1 MQAWVKTGREQG
13 KTSFAFLEVNDA
25 NCPPNVQARIPL
37 CLRSLMRLVTGANN
51 NSADATTDGVAA
63 RLNSIKSSGNTKTE
77 PTPGRTLSSV
87 AYLQVSD
94 GSCATTL
101 QVVVDS
107 SMANLKELTPS
118 GSSIVVEGVLKEI
131 PDATKKKV
139 ELKVQK
145 ILHVGTADPAKYP
158 ITKTR
163 LPLEFLRNYV
173 HLRPRTNTISSVARI
188 RNALAYATH
197 TFFQNHGFIY
207 VHTPIITTSH
217 CENAGEAFQVTT
229 LYSEADRLER
239 ELKALHHPTEAD
251 IQAAKDAV
259 KQKTEDL
266 QELKKNNSDKA
277 SIDNALEELNKA
289 KAFLSKLE
297 ETTKLKPGLLQKD
310 GKFDYSIDFFSRQ
323 AYLTVSGQ
331 LHVESFAHG
340 LSSVYTFGPTF
351 RAEISPSRRHL
362 VEHWMVE
369 PEIAFADLE
378 DAMNCAEDLLKF
390 LCQWLVDNCMDDM
403 KFMANQFDKIL
414 FDRLRLVTSNS
425 FERITYTE
433 AVDILKKNVKFESTI
448 EWGMDFNVDQERFLV
463 EEVFKKPMI
472 VYNHPKQIKS
482 FSMRLN
488 DDGVTVASMD
498 VLVPKVGVLMSG
510 SQREER
516 YEVLEKRLNELGL
529 PLGHRAFSDCH
540 AILQQN
546 QIFTFHKH

>member
-1 MQAWVKTGREQG
+1 M
-13 KTSFAFLEVNDA
+13 
-25 NCPPNVQARIPL
+25 QARIPL
-37 CLRSLMRLVTGANN
+37 CLRSLMRLVTGTNN
-51 NSADATTDGVAA
+51 GADGTTDGGAA
-63 RLNSIKSSGNTKTE
+63 RLNYNKPSGSVKAE
-77 PTPGRTLSSV
+77 PTPGRTISGV

-94 GSCATTL
+94 GSCATTM

-107 SMANLKELTPS
+107 SIANLKELTPS
-118 GSSIVVEGVLKEI
+118 GTSIVVEGVLKEI
-131 PDATKKKV
+131 PEGTKKKV

-158 ITKTR
+158 IAKTR

-197 TFFQNHGFIY
+197 TFFQNHGFLY

-217 CENAGEAFQVTT
+217 CGDRGEAFQVTR
-229 LYSEADRLER
+229 LFSEADRMER
-239 ELKALHHPTEAD
+239 ELKALSHPTEAD
-251 IQAAKDAV
+251 LQAAKDDV
-259 KQKTEDL
+259 RKKTDDL

-277 SIDNALEELNKA
+277 SIDNALEDLNKA

-297 ETTKLKPGLLQKD
+297 ETIKLKPGLLQKD
-310 GKFDYSIDFFSRQ
+310 GKFDYSTDFFSRQ

-331 LHVESFAHG
+331 LHVESYACG

-351 RAEISPSRRHL
+351 RAESTPSRRDIS
-362 VEHWMVE
+362 EHWMIE

-403 KFMANQFDKIL
+403 KFMTNQFDKSL

-433 AVDILKKNVKFESTI
+433 AVDLLKKNAKFERAI
-448 EWGMDFNVDQERFLV
+448 EWGMDFTTEQERYLV
-463 EEVFKKPMI
+463 EEAFKKPVI
-472 VYNHPKQIKS
+472 VYNHPKQIKP

-488 DDGVTVASMD
+488 DDEVTVASMD
-498 VLVPKVGVLMSG
+498 VLVPKVGALMGG

-516 YEVLEKRLNELGL
+516 YEVLEKRLKELGL
-529 PLGHRAFSDCH
+529 PREPYEWYLDLRRYGTVKHSGFGFSFENLVLFSSGIDNIKDVVLFPRSKGRAD
-540 AILQQN
+540 L
-546 QIFTFHKH
+546 